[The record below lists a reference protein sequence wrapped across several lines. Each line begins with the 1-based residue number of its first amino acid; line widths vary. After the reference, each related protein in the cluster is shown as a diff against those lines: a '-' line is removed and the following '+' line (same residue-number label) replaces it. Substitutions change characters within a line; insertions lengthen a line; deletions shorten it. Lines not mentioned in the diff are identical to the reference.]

1 MAEELRKTG
10 ISVVGDVP
18 WGTHFCSFYKTKQDL
33 LDILIPYFKTGLEN
47 NEFCFWLISNSDAIT
62 IEEAKK
68 ELRKAVPDLDRY
80 LAERRIEIVS
90 HDKWFLDDGPFG
102 FRRAVNKFKEKID
115 EALTREFAGMRVNG
129 SPAWLQTNNEKELC
143 ELEAA
148 LDRLFR
154 QKRIITSCAYP
165 LEESRADFLLAIAHR
180 HQFAI
185 ARRGGEW
192 EVLEAPELRQAKQEV
207 QRLNEEL
214 ERRVIER
221 TRELAGANE
230 ELRQGIAERKRA
242 EDALR
247 RSEDRIRLII
257 DTIPVM
263 AWSVRPDGVVD
274 FLNQRWLD
282 YTGLSLE
289 PYIEDPVGPIHPD
302 DVPGIMEKWRANMA
316 AGTSYEAEMR
326 LRRVDGQYRWFL
338 VLTEPLRNDQGN
350 IVKWYGVAIDI
361 EDRKRTEEQLNA
373 TSQTLRALSASIQSA
388 REEESKRIAR
398 EIHDELG
405 GTLTSWR
412 WDLEEI
418 RDLTSEPLD
427 SSHVEALRTKIEAM
441 IKHTETT
448 LDAVRRLASELR
460 PAALELGLV
469 EAVEWQALQF
479 QHRTGIEVR
488 LESFVEKV
496 DFDNGQA
503 TAVFRILQETLTN
516 IQRHAQATNV
526 TITLDQ
532 EPSQFFLTI
541 QDDGKG
547 FTKGREFDTQSLGL
561 LGMRERANLVGGE
574 INIESAPDKGTR
586 IALKVPLWAVK
597 AR

>member
-1 MAEELRKTG
+1 
-10 ISVVGDVP
+10 
-18 WGTHFCSFYKTKQDL
+18 
-33 LDILIPYFKTGLEN
+33 
-47 NEFCFWLISNSDAIT
+47 
-62 IEEAKK
+62 
-68 ELRKAVPDLDRY
+68 
-80 LAERRIEIVS
+80 
-90 HDKWFLDDGPFG
+90 
-102 FRRAVNKFKEKID
+102 
-115 EALTREFAGMRVNG
+115 
-129 SPAWLQTNNEKELC
+129 
-143 ELEAA
+143 
-148 LDRLFR
+148 
-154 QKRIITSCAYP
+154 
-165 LEESRADFLLAIAHR
+165 
-180 HQFAI
+180 
-185 ARRGGEW
+185 
-192 EVLEAPELRQAKQEV
+192 
-207 QRLNEEL
+207 
-214 ERRVIER
+214 
-221 TRELAGANE
+221 
-230 ELRQGIAERKRA
+230 
-242 EDALR
+242 
-247 RSEDRIRLII
+247 
-257 DTIPVM
+257 
-263 AWSVRPDGVVD
+263 
-274 FLNQRWLD
+274 
-282 YTGLSLE
+282 
-289 PYIEDPVGPIHPD
+289 
-302 DVPGIMEKWRANMA
+302 
-316 AGTSYEAEMR
+316 MR

-427 SSHVEALRTKIEAM
+427 WSHVEALRTKIEAM

-586 IALKVPLWAVK
+586 IALKVPLWVVK